1 MNEVGRMADI
11 AQKNLEEAM
20 DMVMSKDET
29 KKKDVL
35 QRRRG
40 FKLF

>member
-20 DMVMSKDET
+20 DMVISKDDS
-29 KKKDVL
+29 KKKMYC
-35 QRRRG
+35 RG
-40 FKLF
+40 KRF